1 MKIIFSLIFL
11 SLSLLSETINEQIHS
26 LETATPQE
34 RVALMNH
41 IKEQL
46 ISMNEEKRM
55 KALSKLR
62 VKLQAKNKE
71 SQLETPQTYCK
82 DNKNHQ
88 KGLHLKMHEGMM
100 QSSHE
105 DNFRQMNERHQYLR
119 QNNNNR
125 ERMEEENRNEDRRE
139 EQNRNERRV
148 EYEGNNQEQN
158 NHGREP

>member
-1 MKIIFSLIFL
+1 MRIVFLLIFS
-11 SLSLLSETINEQIHS
+11 SLLLLSETINEQIHA

-34 RVALMNH
+34 RVELMNH

-46 ISMNEEKRM
+46 ISMNEENRM
-55 KALSKLR
+55 QTLSKLR
-62 VKLQAKNKE
+62 AKLQDKHEE
-71 SQLETPQTYCK
+71 SHLETSQTYCK

-100 QSSHE
+100 QSHE

-125 ERMEEENRNEDRRE
+125 ERMEEQNRNEERRE
-139 EQNRNERRV
+139 EQNRDEREV
-148 EYEGNNQEQN
+148 EYEGNNQEHN
-158 NHGREP
+158 NGREP